1 MSTTPFRLSPSL
13 SLPLAAATETFAI
26 LGRRGSGKT
35 HTAVVLAEEL
45 LKQGLQVVVIDPLD
59 VWWGLRA
66 GKTAKTSG
74 LPIYVVGGERGDLP
88 LHASQGAVLA
98 DAVVAHGMSVVLS
111 LRHLSKTDQRRF
123 VGDFCERLY
132 DLKGKHGARTSLH
145 VFIDEA
151 DAFVPQRLVPG
162 SERAF
167 GAVDTMVRRGRSS
180 GLATTLISQRPQ
192 VINKDVLS
200 QTEVLVSHQLTSPQD
215 RKALLAWIEANDS
228 EDRASA
234 FMASLASL
242 PRGTAWFWSPGL
254 LDIFT
259 RVAVRDRDTFDSSST
274 PKPGVAAAQASAL
287 RPVDLNALQ
296 HSLAESLE
304 KAAANDPATLKKR
317 IRDLE
322 QEIAKRSPT
331 APVQVERVDVPAVSA
346 QTMADLR
353 DWALDLRSMVT
364 SLTGEVD
371 KVLQALDLVARAS
384 ATRPAPTRQ
393 ATTTVQ
399 AQPRVVPA
407 PRSTA
412 IVAGTLPSGHRK
424 ILAVLAQFPAGRTK
438 VQVALLTGYAH
449 NGGGFNNYLSALRK
463 AGHLTGA
470 GDALQI
476 TSEGR
481 AALGDDWTPLPTD
494 PLALLAH
501 WSEELSKAERL
512 VLQALVTM
520 APRGM
525 TKEQIAHVTGYEA
538 NGGGFNNALSRLRT
552 LELITGRGEL
562 RAAEVFSA

>member
-1 MSTTPFRLSPSL
+1 MTAAPLKLASNL
-13 SLPLAAATETFAI
+13 SLPLVAATETFAI

-45 LKQGLQVVVIDPLD
+45 LKQGLQVIVIDPLD

-66 GKTAKTSG
+66 GKTAKASG

-123 VGDFCERLY
+123 VGEFCERLY
-132 DLKGKHGARTSLH
+132 DLKGKPGARTALH

-151 DAFVPQRLVPG
+151 DAFVPQRMVPG

-167 GAVDTMVRRGRSS
+167 GAVDTMIRRGRSS
-180 GLATTLISQRPQ
+180 GLAATLISQRPQ

-254 LDIFT
+254 LDVFK
-259 RVAVRDRDTFDSSST
+259 RVAVRDRETFDSSST

-287 RPVDLNALQ
+287 RPVDLDALQ
-296 HSLAESLE
+296 HSLADSLE
-304 KAAANDPATLKKR
+304 KAAANDPAALKKR

-322 QEIAKRSPT
+322 AEVARRPAN
-331 APVQVERVDVPAVSA
+331 APAPVERVEVPAVSP
-346 QTMADLR
+346 QTLSDLR
-353 DWALDLRSMVT
+353 DWAIDLRSMVT
-364 SLTGEVD
+364 ALGGTVDTVLVSLDRVSR
-371 KVLQALDLVARAS
+371 AAS
-384 ATRPAPTRQ
+384 ARPVVTRPGSASAVAPVPRQ
-393 ATTTVQ
+393 PA
-399 AQPRVVPA
+399 APRVA
-407 PRSTA
+407 SAGA
-412 IVAGTLPSGHRK
+412 IPSGHRK
-424 ILAVLAQFPAGRTK
+424 ILAVLAQFPEGRTK

-463 AGHLTGA
+463 AGHLEGA
-470 GDALQI
+470 GDQLRI
-476 TSEGR
+476 TEEGR

-494 PLALLAH
+494 PEALLAH
-501 WSEELSKAERL
+501 WAGQLSKAERL
-512 VLQALVTM
+512 VLETLAASPGGLLKQDLA
-520 APRGM
+520 A
-525 TKEQIAHVTGYEA
+525 QTGYEA

-562 RAAEVFSA
+562 RAAEVFTA